1 MIDQLTVVLREVL
14 TIHVLGFM
22 LLGVTG
28 GMAIG
33 ALPGLTATMGVAILV
48 PFTFSLPP
56 LPALVL
62 LVGIYVGAIQ
72 GGSIPAVMIRTPGTP
87 AAAATSFDG
96 YPLSLAGR
104 AEEALSVALFASFF
118 GGLFGTVVLAAAA
131 PVVSRFAL
139 RFGPA
144 EYTTFGLF
152 GLSMIVSISG
162 RSLLKGCIA
171 AVFGL
176 ILASIGLDPVSGVM
190 RFTFGSIQLMD
201 GLSFIPIMI
210 GLFAISEV
218 LKGVQDIASRPRL
231 VFDVKR
237 IVPTRREIR
246 KIIVTLL
253 RSSVIGSFV
262 GSLPGAGGDIAAF
275 ISYNEAKRASKTPE
289 RFGKGEINGI
299 AAAESANN
307 AVCEGAMIP
316 LLTLGIPGDSV
327 TAVLIGAFMI
337 QGLRPGPLL
346 YAEEP
351 ILVHAII
358 IGFVLANVLNYV
370 VALFGARLFARLVSI
385 RRSLLLPVILLL
397 CIVGSYGI
405 RNAVF
410 DIFVMLAFGVV
421 GYLFQKRDVPLGP
434 IVLALILGP
443 TIERNLRRALVI
455 SDYDLSVFV
464 TRPISLTF
472 LVLAILSIATSI
484 MAMNRRKNAT
494 QGVHGH
500 NAS

>member
-1 MIDQLTVVLREVL
+1 MIDLLREVFNIQVIL
-14 TIHVLGFM
+14 FM
-22 LLGVTG
+22 LFGVAG

-48 PFTFSLPP
+48 PFTFSMPP
-56 LPALVL
+56 LQSLVL
-62 LVGIYVGAIQ
+62 LIGIYVGAIQ

-96 YPLSLAGR
+96 YPLAIAGR
-104 AEEALSVALFASFF
+104 ADQALSVALFASFF
-118 GGLFGTVVLAAAA
+118 GGLFGTLVLALAA

-139 RFGPA
+139 LFGPA

-152 GLSMIVSISG
+152 GLSIIVSISG
-162 RSLLKGCIA
+162 RSLLKGFIA
-171 AVFGL
+171 ATFGL
-176 ILASIGLDPVSGVM
+176 LLASIGLDPVSGVL
-190 RFTFGSIQLMD
+190 RFTFGSIHLMD

-218 LKGVQDIASRPRL
+218 IGGVRDIE
-231 VFDVKR
+231 R
-237 IVPTRREIR
+237 IHKITFNVRRTLPTFSEIR
-246 KIIVTLL
+246 TTLVTLI
-253 RSSVIGSFV
+253 RSSAIGACI

-275 ISYNEAKRASKTPE
+275 ISYNEAKRASKHPE
-289 RFGKGEINGI
+289 RFGKGAINGV

-337 QGLRPGPLL
+337 QGLRPGPRL
-346 YAEEP
+346 YAENP
-351 ILVHAII
+351 ALVHAII
-358 IGFVLANVLNYV
+358 VGFVLANILNYV
-370 VALFGARLFARLVSI
+370 VALVGARVFARLVSI
-385 RRSLLLPVILLL
+385 KRSLLLPVILLL
-397 CIVGSYGI
+397 CMLGSFGI

-410 DIFVMLAFGVV
+410 DVFVMLIFGFV
-421 GYLFQKRDVPLGP
+421 GYIFQKREVPLGP

-443 TIERNLRRALVI
+443 MIERNFHRALVI
-455 SDYDLSVFV
+455 NGRNPSIFV

-472 LVLAILSIATSI
+472 LILAILSVVTSLTI
-484 MAMNRRKNAT
+484 LRRGPARKTHTGALPR
-494 QGVHGH
+494 
-500 NAS
+500 